1 MTFDCSSAAPLAS
14 ASASA
19 CIASIH
25 PSLAPCT
32 AAAVSVSSLPHAT
45 QGQAQQPAVQHTSE
59 RAARLLVVS
68 RRPRPRPEHHRTGPH
83 ASPDSLRPARRIVSV
98 SYPIPTQQLS
108 STLPI
113 LSIRHFD
120 YSTSLST
127 PTPVLHG
134 ACPLFSYP
142 HTHVYVLTPLCC
154 RTMQCHVSTY
164 TYVRAGHHLPPRA
177 CARRVR
183 RSSTESSLGGTATT
197 EACMHAFTPS
207 HGRICYR
214 HLHVHLVLL
223 YRVELKQGKSTQRST
238 GRLIWGGQPVPTSSD
253 MISVCAPSF

>member
-1 MTFDCSSAAPLAS
+1 LVARSCKKLKQIGA
-14 ASASA
+14 
-19 CIASIH
+19 
-25 PSLAPCT
+25 
-32 AAAVSVSSLPHAT
+32 
-45 QGQAQQPAVQHTSE
+45 QGQAQAQQPAVQHMSE

-83 ASPDSLRPARRIVSV
+83 ASPDSRRPARRIVSV

-164 TYVRAGHHLPPRA
+164 VRAGHHLPPRA

-183 RSSTESSLGGTATT
+183 RSTESSLGGRDCESATT
-197 EACMHAFTPS
+197 EACMHSPPS

-214 HLHVHLVLL
+214 YLHVHFVLL
-223 YRVELKQGKSTQRST
+223 YRVELKQGKSTQRSA
-238 GRLIWGGQPVPTSSD
+238 GRLIWGASQSLLASSD

>member
-83 ASPDSLRPARRIVSV
+83 ASPDSRRPARRIVSV

-164 TYVRAGHHLPPRA
+164 VRAGHHLPPRA

-183 RSSTESSLGGTATT
+183 RSSTEQAGREGLRRPRH
-197 EACMHAFTPS
+197 ACMHSPRHMDAFVIAT
-207 HGRICYR
+207 HTCTLCY
-214 HLHVHLVLL
+214 
-223 YRVELKQGKSTQRST
+223 YRVELKQGKSTQRSA
-238 GRLIWGGQPVPTSSD
+238 GRLIWGRGASQSLLAL
-253 MISVCAPSF
+253 I